1 LPNGLTTAPR
11 IFTKIL
17 KVPFSHLRK
26 RGHTNV
32 AYIDDSLL
40 ISNSYSEC
48 SVNISETVSLLD
60 SLGFTIHPAKSVMQP
75 TQIIIFLGFVLNS
88 QNMTIRLTN
97 EM

>member
-1 LPNGLTTAPR
+1 M
-11 IFTKIL
+11 
-17 KVPFSHLRK
+17 
-26 RGHTNV
+26 

-60 SLGFTIHPAKSVMQP
+60 SLRFTIHPAKSVMQP
-75 TQIIIFLGFVLNS
+75 LQIIIFLGFVLNS

-97 EM
+97 EKAKEI